1 MTGPVTVEHIEHA
14 IAVTAY
20 CMTRHKLPQLLP
32 TLKRLEAA
40 RDELARDGDALDY
53 ARRVL
58 ERGAISVDDVISHCR
73 MLPTPPLA
81 RAA

>member
-1 MTGPVTVEHIEHA
+1 MTPAVVTIERIEHA

-40 RDELARDGDALDY
+40 RDEFARDGDALDY

-58 ERGAISVDDVISHCR
+58 ERGLISVDRCR
-73 MLPTPPLA
+73 TPPSPPLA
-81 RAA
+81 DAA